1 MRIRYRAG
9 WFLVLFMTATAFAQQ
24 PPITKVDVCVYGGT
38 ASGVAAAV
46 AVVHEGKSVILI
58 EPGRHLGGMTTG
70 GLGYTDFGNKAV
82 IGGISR
88 TFYKELGK
96 VYRKDEVWT
105 FEPHVAE
112 NVFKQ
117 WVQENNIKVL
127 FEHRLQSLRKTGPR
141 IVALTLEKAGVDDT
155 GAPLPQPTRRDAAF
169 IEAAMYIDATYEGDL
184 MAAANVTYTVGR
196 EAVEQYGES
205 LNGIRAKT
213 PAHQFLLKVD
223 PYLKPADPSSGLLP
237 FIATGDGGKPGGAD
251 NSVQAYNFRL
261 CLTQNPANRLPIA
274 PPPAYDQK
282 RYELLARYL
291 EALDAADK
299 KPNLGMLLKIDMMPN
314 GKTDI
319 NNNGAVSTD
328 FIGQNYPYPDG
339 DWPTRSRIWKNHQH
353 YIRGLLHFLATSPRV
368 PDNIRQD
375 MSHWT
380 LCRDEFTDTAGW
392 PHQMYVREARRM
404 VGRYVITQ
412 ADCEHKRT
420 CDDSIGM
427 AAYNMDSHNCQRIVK
442 NNTVENEGDVQV
454 RPTGPYPVSYRA
466 ITPNED
472 QCDNLLVPVCLSATH
487 IAYGSVR
494 MEPVFMALGESAA
507 RAACAAIAQKTSVQ
521 RIDIPTLTTKLQAA
535 GQVLKYAPR

>member
-1 MRIRYRAG
+1 
-9 WFLVLFMTATAFAQQ
+9 
-24 PPITKVDVCVYGGT
+24 
-38 ASGVAAAV
+38 
-46 AVVHEGKSVILI
+46 
-58 EPGRHLGGMTTG
+58 
-70 GLGYTDFGNKAV
+70 
-82 IGGISR
+82 
-88 TFYKELGK
+88 
-96 VYRKDEVWT
+96 
-105 FEPHVAE
+105 
-112 NVFKQ
+112 
-117 WVQENNIKVL
+117 
-127 FEHRLQSLRKTGPR
+127 
-141 IVALTLEKAGVDDT
+141 
-155 GAPLPQPTRRDAAF
+155 
-169 IEAAMYIDATYEGDL
+169 
-184 MAAANVTYTVGR
+184 
-196 EAVEQYGES
+196 
-205 LNGIRAKT
+205 
-213 PAHQFLLKVD
+213 
-223 PYLKPADPSSGLLP
+223 
-237 FIATGDGGKPGGAD
+237 
-251 NSVQAYNFRL
+251 
-261 CLTQNPANRLPIA
+261 
-274 PPPAYDQK
+274 
-282 RYELLARYL
+282 
-291 EALDAADK
+291 
-299 KPNLGMLLKIDMMPN
+299 MMPN

-328 FIGQNYPYPDG
+328 FIGQNYAYPDG

-368 PDNIRQD
+368 PDDIRQN
-375 MSHWT
+375 MSNWM

-412 ADCEHKRT
+412 ADCEHKRA

-442 NNTVENEGDVQV
+442 NNAVENEGDVQV